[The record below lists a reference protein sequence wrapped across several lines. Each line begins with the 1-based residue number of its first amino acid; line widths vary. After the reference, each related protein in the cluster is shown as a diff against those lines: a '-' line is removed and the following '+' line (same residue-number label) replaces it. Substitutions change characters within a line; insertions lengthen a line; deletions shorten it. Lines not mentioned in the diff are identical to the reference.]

1 MKKIWLSALFA
12 IFALAPSLPA
22 MAGTLAD
29 TDLPGGDYRN
39 FSLIS
44 PVPSFCENV
53 CAQDSRCKAWTF
65 SWPGKRGKRAKCF
78 LKEKVVKKAHDTCC
92 ISGVKGGVALPGE
105 SRPEGKPQE
114 PEKAPT
120 PPADSAKPGKPKP
133 EVEKHPLP
141 PVKTPKDGQPRQE
154 QPPAQPQPQEQPP
167 AQPQPQP
174 QPPAQPRQQAEE
186 PQDAPPA
193 TEQQDEK
200 RAFCTTYAEQ
210 AVRASEENRR
220 KRCGYRGGRWNATYG
235 GYFNWC
241 MKNSEQAAKNNTQT
255 RARLL
260 RQCAL
265 RPPVTLPPAQQPPAR
280 PYAAPGNLESCR
292 RYADVLSAMA
302 RSALRN
308 RCGFFGPEWTT
319 DAGRIFE
326 WCRRTPLM
334 ERRAIVRRHRAALMR
349 CTSGFQAAP
358 PPVDAYRPPRPAQGR
373 YLYKWSK
380 LRGPGPAWSTPWRP
394 SRSGK
399 CPLVR
404 NCDCGGGSTCRMYS
418 RGEAA
423 LMWPNGCYAQPI
435 VILCNIR
442 RR

>member
-1 MKKIWLSALFA
+1 MKKIWPSALFA
-12 IFALAPSLPA
+12 TLAMTAALPA
-22 MAGTLAD
+22 MAGNLAD

-78 LKEKVVKKAHDTCC
+78 LKDKVVRKTHDTCC

-105 SRPEGKPQE
+105 GGPQDKPQE
-114 PEKAPT
+114 PEKPRTQT
-120 PPADSAKPGKPKP
+120 PPAAPEPDKPKP

-141 PVKTPKDGQPRQE
+141 PVKTPAEEQPRQE
-154 QPPAQPQPQEQPP
+154 QPPAQPQPEPQPR
-167 AQPQPQP
+167 PQPQ
-174 QPPAQPRQQAEE
+174 QQAQE
-186 PQDAPPA
+186 PRDGQPA
-193 TEQQDEK
+193 ADDEK
-200 RAFCTTYAEQ
+200 RAFCTTYAEK

-220 KRCGYRGGRWNATYG
+220 KKCGYRGGRWNATYR

-241 MKNSEQAAKNNTQT
+241 MRNSEQAAENNTQT

-260 RQCAL
+260 RECAL
-265 RPPVTLPPAQQPPAR
+265 RPPVSPPPAQQPPAR
-280 PYAAPGNLESCR
+280 PFAAPGNLESCS
-292 RYADVLSAMA
+292 RYASVLSAMA

-319 DAGRIFE
+319 DEGRIFE

-358 PPVDAYRPPRPAQGR
+358 PPVDTYRPRPAQGR
-373 YLYKWSK
+373 YLYKWTK

-394 SRSGK
+394 SRSGQ

-404 NCDCGGGSTCRMYS
+404 NCECGGGSTCRMYS

-423 LMWPNGCYAQPI
+423 LMWPNGCYSQPI